1 MNIISAGY
9 TIVIW
14 GTGYYGKRM
23 AIKLKKNELDY
34 SFWVDSNESKIDT
47 IVDDKNVFSKEKIN
61 SKSFVVIAIKN
72 NYQEIIDY
80 LESKKIAWVDI
91 KMLKQKR

>member
-1 MNIISAGY
+1 
-9 TIVIW
+9 
-14 GTGYYGKRM
+14 M